1 MLKRSAKWKTDVLK
15 AIYRT
20 TFKFCIEFLKY
31 KKTQDNIIPE
41 GDRNRLTT
49 GCLENMEIFYIVNSI
64 YKQITD

>member
-1 MLKRSAKWKTDVLK
+1 MENWRIESNLSNDIQILYW
-15 AIYRT
+15 I
-20 TFKFCIEFLKY
+20 FKVQ
-31 KKTQDNIIPE
+31 KTQDNIIPE